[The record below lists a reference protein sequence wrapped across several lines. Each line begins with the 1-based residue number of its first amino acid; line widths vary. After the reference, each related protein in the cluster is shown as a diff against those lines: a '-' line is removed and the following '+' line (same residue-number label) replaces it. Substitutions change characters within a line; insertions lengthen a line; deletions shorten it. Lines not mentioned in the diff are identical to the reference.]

1 MVDKIFK
8 VRRIEQ
14 SKRDEEKMRRL
25 SIRDM
30 KKQKL
35 KEKRIMV
42 RPLEGEF
49 FFSNAF
55 NHFFRFD

>member
-1 MVDKIFK
+1 MVDKVFK

-14 SKRDEEKMRRL
+14 AKRDEEKMRRL

-42 RPLEGEF
+42 
-49 FFSNAF
+49 
-55 NHFFRFD
+55 